1 MHQVKL
7 PLGGALW
14 MAASLL
20 SFIGMAVAAREL
32 SKFMSIFE
40 ILFFRSLV
48 GLIIV
53 FPVIYQ
59 QRAKLKQARD
69 LGLQI
74 GRNAVHFAGQYAWT
88 IGVASLPLVKVFALE
103 FTTPIWVSLLAFLF
117 LKEKLS
123 TARIFAA
130 IGGFLGVLIVL
141 RPGLDSIEPAA
152 FIVLLAA
159 MGYATSIIM
168 VKKLTLTSSPAI
180 IVIWMVLLQLPLG
193 LGLSLAQWRTPT
205 LACLPWILL
214 LGITGLSAHFAMAK
228 ALSVMEASIAIPI
241 DFFRVPLIAV
251 VGFFLYGEPLEI
263 WVLVGAVIIFAS
275 NYLTFR
281 VEQKNMPSSTSPS
294 PE

>member
-7 PLGGALW
+7 PSGGALW

-48 GLIIV
+48 GLIII

-123 TARIFAA
+123 TARVFGA
-130 IGGFLGVLIVL
+130 IGGFLGVLVVL

-168 VKKLTLTSSPAI
+168 VK
-180 IVIWMVLLQLPLG
+180 
-193 LGLSLAQWRTPT
+193 
-205 LACLPWILL
+205 
-214 LGITGLSAHFAMAK
+214 
-228 ALSVMEASIAIPI
+228 
-241 DFFRVPLIAV
+241 
-251 VGFFLYGEPLEI
+251 
-263 WVLVGAVIIFAS
+263 
-275 NYLTFR
+275 N
-281 VEQKNMPSSTSPS
+281 
-294 PE
+294 

>member
-48 GLIIV
+48 GLIII

-59 QRAKLKQARD
+59 QRTKLKQTHD

-123 TARIFAA
+123 TTRVFAA
-130 IGGFLGVLIVL
+130 IGGFLGVLVVL
-141 RPGLDSIEPAA
+141 RPGLGSIEPAA
-152 FIVLLAA
+152 FIVLMAA

-168 VKKLTLTSSPAI
+168 VKKLTLTSSPTI

-205 LACLPWILL
+205 LACIPWILL
-214 LGITGLSAHFAMAK
+214 LGITGLGAHFAMAK
-228 ALSVMEASIAIPI
+228 ALSIMEASIAIPI

-281 VEQKNMPSSTSPS
+281 VEQKGMPSSISPS
-294 PE
+294 SK